1 MHITV
6 YYWIIKHYINAVF
19 ASCLPINKNYRSVD
33 ILYFI
38 LDIPNCMI
46 NDHNCTQVCVE
57 LEGSFN
63 CSCYSGYQ
71 LQQDRATCEGS

>member
-1 MHITV
+1 M
-6 YYWIIKHYINAVF
+6 F
-19 ASCLPINKNYRSVD
+19 AETKDIPINNNDGKMSKTMYLLN

-71 LQQDRATCEGS
+71 LQQDRATCEGN